1 MEKKHTKNIEIKD
14 DDDVTDEDAED
25 LEVPVIAP
33 RAIRGNHG
41 AGFSGGGRE
50 DVLGRGRGRVGGRG
64 RGKQLASEVPAPP
77 AAPRAIRG
85 RRAFPIIAPV
95 IAPEVVIRG
104 RGGRGRG
111 KQIASE
117 ASVAVAQASVAQVE
131 SPAPAEVVQLRR
143 GRSIQ
148 TQQ

>member
-1 MEKKHTKNIEIKD
+1 MLIFFQFK
-14 DDDVTDEDAED
+14 
-25 LEVPVIAP
+25 
-33 RAIRGNHG
+33 R
-41 AGFSGGGRE
+41 
-50 DVLGRGRGRVGGRG
+50 RG

-77 AAPRAIRG
+77 AAPRAIRE
-85 RRAFPIIAPV
+85 RIASPIIEPIIAR
-95 IAPEVVIRG
+95 EVVIRG

-117 ASVAVAQASVAQVE
+117 ASVAQASVAQVE

-143 GRSIQ
+143 GRSKQ

>member
-1 MEKKHTKNIEIKD
+1 M
-14 DDDVTDEDAED
+14 DAED
-25 LEVPVIAP
+25 LEAPVIAP

-41 AGFSGGGRE
+41 AGLSGGGRE
-50 DVLGRGRGRVGGRG
+50 DVLGGGRG

-85 RRAFPIIAPV
+85 RRASPIIIPI

-104 RGGRGRG
+104 CGSRGGRGGG
-111 KQIASE
+111 KPIAIE
-117 ASVAVAQASVAQVE
+117 ASVAQASVAQAE
-131 SPAPAEVVQLRR
+131 SPVPAVVVQLRR
-143 GRSIQ
+143 GRSKQ